1 MPELERQAKPRKIKA
16 HRIKTRGYKILCVSC
31 LFLKKALFYSRN
43 FFAGR
48 KLREGVRRSQSDMSL
63 QTQAA
68 NCFKI

>member
-1 MPELERQAKPRKIKA
+1 MPELERQVKSRKIKA
-16 HRIKTRGYKILCVSC
+16 YRIKTRGYKILCVSC
-31 LFLKKALFYSRN
+31 LFLKKALFYSRI

-48 KLREGVRRSQSDMSL
+48 KLREGVRRSQRDMSP